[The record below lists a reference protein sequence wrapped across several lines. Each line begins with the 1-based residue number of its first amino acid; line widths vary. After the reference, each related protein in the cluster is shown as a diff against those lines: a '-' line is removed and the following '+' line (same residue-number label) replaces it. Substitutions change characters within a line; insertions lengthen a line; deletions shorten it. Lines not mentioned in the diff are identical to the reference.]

1 MNRLQRWSRQK
12 RGLETAT
19 AKDAAAACDETRVT
33 PDAAQHQT
41 TDDQV
46 TDSTA
51 FSDHSLADEQV
62 LPARQASTD
71 VGDQTDA
78 PILPDIDQLDES
90 SDYSAFMAPGVSSG
104 LRRQALRKLW
114 TTGDYNLRDGLN
126 DYDHD
131 FKAQMKPMAAELVDK
146 VRQWSRKGQDQALD
160 DGDDARNRS
169 GQEGVTEETSV
180 ADGPVADGSAMDGS
194 AMDGSVMD
202 RSVMDRSEADDQKAS
217 PDGPTHSR

>member
-46 TDSTA
+46 TDNTA

-180 ADGPVADGSAMDGS
+180 ADGPVADGSAMDDS

-202 RSVMDRSEADDQKAS
+202 GSEADDQKAS
-217 PDGPTHSR
+217 PDGPTHSQ

>member
-51 FSDHSLADEQV
+51 SADHSLGDEQM
-62 LPARQASTD
+62 LPAKQASTD

-114 TTGDYNLRDGLN
+114 ATGDYNLRDGLN

-180 ADGPVADGSAMDGS
+180 ADGPVADGSAMD
-194 AMDGSVMD
+194 DSVMD
-202 RSVMDRSEADDQKAS
+202 GSEADDQKAS